1 MRKVFG
7 IYIVKERQKRRA
19 RKKKNKKKRKFIRKM
34 TLTE

>member
-19 RKKKNKKKRKFIRKM
+19 RKKKNKKKRKFVRKM